1 MSDWDFQERR
11 EEMARREVGHTRIR
25 PALSRALIVFFLLT
39 ILSVPLVQHVS
50 ELRDYAAG
58 DRRSLLPQVYDVFSL
73 LPAALT
79 VPTDPGSS
87 GGVIF
92 RVFAVNRRLL
102 KEMKAFEET
111 LDDQSVV
118 GKWIR
123 PKIQYALTAW
133 LGAGNEKAYCGENPW
148 LFYRP
153 GVDYLSGPPFLH
165 PVQLRKRAAG
175 GSEWATPT
183 EPDPRVAI
191 LHLKEQL
198 ARRGIALILLPT
210 PIKAMIYPEKLT
222 RRYDGR
228 QIELQN
234 PSYERF
240 KEDMERNGVFVFG
253 AAPALMAAKARGGP
267 AQYLATDTH
276 WRPEAVELAAEE
288 LKDFIQERVSLPPV
302 ADPGYRSE
310 RSVMTQLG
318 DLAVM
323 LNLSVTQ
330 RIFPR
335 EKASIRKVFE
345 KNGQE
350 PWKSQKTAD
359 VLVLGDSFSNIYSLE
374 AMGWGEGAGFVEQ
387 LSYALQRPLDR
398 ITRNDNGS
406 YATRGFLAGEMARG
420 RDRLAGKRLVI
431 YQFAIREL
439 AVGNWKRIN
448 LKLGTPPETRHLA
461 LPPGGERI
469 VRGRIEAVSAVPR
482 PGTVAYKDHV
492 MAIHLTDLEADG
504 LSLAETDAMV
514 YMRSMTDNVWTT
526 AARYRPDETVTLRL
540 TAWFDVANRYEG
552 INRSELDD
560 AALQL
565 VEPCWGETVK
575 K

>member
-1 MSDWDFQERR
+1 MSDWEHQERR
-11 EEMARREVGHTRIR
+11 EEMARTEVGHTRISGS
-25 PALSRALIVFFLLT
+25 LSRGLVIVFLLI
-39 ILSVPLVQHVS
+39 ILSVPLFQHFS
-50 ELRDYAAG
+50 EFKDYAAG
-58 DRRSLLPQVYDVFSL
+58 TRRSLLPQAYDVFSL
-73 LPAALT
+73 LPATLKA
-79 VPTDPGSS
+79 PGDPGSS
-87 GGVIF
+87 GIIS
-92 RVFAVNRRLL
+92 RIFAVNRRLL
-102 KEMKAFEET
+102 KEIKGFEEA

-123 PKIQYALTAW
+123 PKIQYVLTVW
-133 LGAGNEKAYCGENPW
+133 LGAGNEKAYCGEQPW

-175 GSEWATPT
+175 GSEWTTPI

-198 ARRGIALILLPT
+198 ARRRIALIIMPT
-210 PIKAMIYPEKLT
+210 PIKAMIHPEKLNHQ
-222 RRYDGR
+222 YDQR

-240 KEDMERNGVFVFG
+240 KEEMKREGVLVFDT
-253 AAPALMAAKARGGP
+253 APALMGTKARSGQ

-276 WRPEAVELAAEE
+276 WRPEAVELAAEK
-288 LKDFIQERVSLPPV
+288 LKDFIQEQVLLPTMP
-302 ADPGYRSE
+302 DPGYRTE
-310 RSVMTQLG
+310 RSGMTQLG

-323 LNLSVTQ
+323 LDLPVKQ

-387 LSYALQRPLDR
+387 LSFALKRPLDR
-398 ITRNDNGS
+398 ITRNDNGAFAMRES
-406 YATRGFLAGEMARG
+406 LAGELARG

-439 AVGNWKRIN
+439 AVGNWKRID
-448 LKLGTPPETRHLA
+448 LKLGIPLPLKYLTI
-461 LPPGGERI
+461 PPGGERV
-469 VRGRIEAVSAVPR
+469 VRGKIEAVSAVPR

-504 LSLAETDAMV
+504 RPLAETDAMV
-514 YMRSMTDNVWTT
+514 YMRSMTDNAWTT
-526 AARYRPDETVTLRL
+526 AARYRPGETVTLRL
-540 TAWFDVANRYEG
+540 TAWSDVADRYEG

-565 VEPCWGETVK
+565 VEPCWGEAVK
-575 K
+575 N

>member
-1 MSDWDFQERR
+1 MSDWDLQERR
-11 EEMARREVGHTRIR
+11 EEMARREVGHTLIR
-25 PALSRALIVFFLLT
+25 PALSRVLIILFLLI

-58 DRRSLLPQVYDVFSL
+58 ERRSLLPQVYDVFSL
-73 LPAALT
+73 FPAALKA
-79 VPTDPGSS
+79 PGDSGSS
-87 GGVIF
+87 GILS
-92 RVFAVNRRLL
+92 RVFAVNRSLL
-102 KEMKAFEET
+102 KEMKGFEET
-111 LDDQSVV
+111 LDDQSVI
-118 GKWIR
+118 GKRIR
-123 PKIQYALTAW
+123 PKVQYVLTAW
-133 LGAGNEKAYCGENPW
+133 LGAGNEKAYCGEKPW

-153 GVDYLSGPPFLH
+153 GVDYLSGPSFLH
-165 PVQLRKRAAG
+165 PVRLRKRAAG
-175 GSEWATPT
+175 GSEWAAPI

-198 ARRGIALILLPT
+198 ARRGIALIIMPT

-222 RRYDGR
+222 RRYGR
-228 QIELQN
+228 RQTELQN
-234 PSYERF
+234 PSYESF
-240 KEDMERNGVFVFG
+240 KEEMDRNGVLVFD
-253 AAPALMAAKARGGP
+253 AAPALMGAKARSGQ

-276 WRPEAVELAAEE
+276 WRPEAVELAAEK
-288 LKDFIQERVSLPPV
+288 LRDFIQGRALLPTAP
-302 ADPGYRSE
+302 DPGYRTGRSE
-310 RSVMTQLG
+310 MTQLG

-323 LNLSVTQ
+323 LDLPAKQ
-330 RIFPR
+330 RLFPR

-345 KNGQE
+345 NDGQE
-350 PWKSQKTAD
+350 PWKAQKTAD

-406 YATRGFLAGEMARG
+406 YATREFLAGEMARG
-420 RDRLAGKRLVI
+420 RDRLEGKRLVI

-439 AVGNWKRIN
+439 AVGNWKRID
-448 LKLGTPPETRHLA
+448 LKPGTPPEVRYLA
-461 LPPGGERI
+461 LPPGGERV

-492 MAIHLTDLEADG
+492 MAIHLTDLEAAG
-504 LSLAETDAMV
+504 RPLAETDAMV
-514 YMRSMTDNVWTT
+514 YMRSMTDHVWTP
-526 AARYRPDETVTLRL
+526 AARYRSGDTVELRL

-560 AALQL
+560 AALQFA
-565 VEPCWGETVK
+565 EPCWGEAVK

>member
-1 MSDWDFQERR
+1 MGDWDFQERR

-25 PALSRALIVFFLLT
+25 PALSRILISLFLLI
-39 ILSVPLVQHVS
+39 ILSVPLVQHVA
-50 ELRDYAAG
+50 EIRDYAAG
-58 DRRSLLPQVYDVFSL
+58 ERRSLLPQAYDVFSL

-79 VPTDPGSS
+79 APADSRSS
-87 GGVIF
+87 GILS
-92 RVFAVNRRLL
+92 RVFMVNRNLL
-102 KEMKAFEET
+102 KEMKGFEET
-111 LDDQSVV
+111 LDDQSIV

-123 PKIQYALTAW
+123 PKVQYVLTAW

-165 PVQLRKRAAG
+165 PVQLRKRVAG
-175 GSEWATPT
+175 GSEWVTPT

-191 LHLKEQL
+191 IHLKEQL
-198 ARRGIALILLPT
+198 ARRGITLIIMPT
-210 PIKAMIYPEKLT
+210 PIKAMIYPEKLN
-222 RRYDGR
+222 RRYGR
-228 QIELQN
+228 RQVELQN

-240 KEDMERNGVFVFG
+240 KEEMERNGVLVFD
-253 AAPALMAAKARGGP
+253 AAPALMEAKARGGQ

-276 WRPEAVELAAEE
+276 WRPEAVQLAAERLRNYIRE
-288 LKDFIQERVSLPPV
+288 QVLLPAAP
-302 ADPGYRSE
+302 DPGYRTGTSE
-310 RSVMTQLG
+310 ITQLG

-323 LNLSVTQ
+323 LDLPAEQ

-335 EKASIRKVFE
+335 EKTSIRKVFE

-387 LSYALQRPLDR
+387 LSHALQRPLDR

-406 YATRGFLAGEMARG
+406 HATREFLAGEMARG

-439 AVGNWKRIN
+439 AVGNWKRIS
-448 LKLGTPPETRHLA
+448 LKLGTPPEVRYLA
-461 LPPGGERI
+461 LPPGGER
-469 VRGRIEAVSAVPR
+469 VLRGRIEAISAVPR

-504 LSLAETDAMV
+504 RPLSETDAVV
-514 YMRSMTDNVWTT
+514 YMKSMTDHVWTP
-526 AARYRPDETVTLRL
+526 AARYRSGDTVELRL
-540 TAWFDVANRYEG
+540 TAWSDVENRYEG

-560 AALQL
+560 AALL
-565 VEPCWGETVK
+565 LAEPCWGEAVK

>member
-1 MSDWDFQERR
+1 MSDWELQDRR
-11 EEMARREVGHTRIR
+11 EEMARREVGHTLIR
-25 PALSRALIVFFLLT
+25 PALSRGLIILFLLI
-39 ILSVPLVQHVS
+39 ILSVPLVQHVT
-50 ELRDYAAG
+50 EFRDYAAG
-58 DRRSLLPQVYDVFSL
+58 ERRSPLPQVYDVFSL
-73 LPAALT
+73 LPAAMT
-79 VPTDPGSS
+79 ASGDSGSS
-87 GGVIF
+87 GAIS
-92 RVFAVNRRLL
+92 RVFSVNRHLL
-102 KEMKAFEET
+102 KEMKGFEEA
-111 LDDQSVV
+111 LDDQSVI

-123 PKIQYALTAW
+123 PKVQYVLTAW
-133 LGAGNEKAYCGENPW
+133 LGAGNEKAYCGERPW

-198 ARRGIALILLPT
+198 ARRGIALIIMPT

-222 RRYDGR
+222 RRHVRR
-228 QIELQN
+228 QTELQN

-240 KEDMERNGVFVFG
+240 KEEMERNGVLVFD
-253 AAPALMAAKARGGP
+253 AAPALMGAKARSGQ

-276 WRPEAVELAAEE
+276 WRPEAVELAAEK
-288 LKDFIQERVSLPPV
+288 LRNFIQEHVSLPGLP
-302 ADPGYRSE
+302 PSGYRAE
-310 RSVMTQLG
+310 RSEVTQLG

-323 LNLSVTQ
+323 LGLPVKQ

-374 AMGWGEGAGFVEQ
+374 AMGWGEGGGFVEQ

-406 YATRGFLAGEMARG
+406 YATREFLAGELARG
-420 RDRLAGKRLVI
+420 RDRLAGKHLVI

-439 AVGNWKRIN
+439 AVGNWKRID
-448 LKLGTPPETRHLA
+448 LKPGSPQEVRYLA
-461 LPPGGERI
+461 LPPGGERV

-492 MAIHLTDLEADG
+492 MAIHLTDLETEG
-504 LSLAETDAMV
+504 RPLAETDAMV

-526 AARYRPDETVTLRL
+526 AARYRPGETVALRL
-540 TAWFDVANRYEG
+540 TAWSDVAERYEG

-565 VEPCWGETVK
+565 VEPCWGEAVK